1 MGFSSSASGEG
12 GPGGGLGGGGT
23 AEGVRVSPGSGRD
36 PLSRAGPLA
45 LPPPVGDGPGMPA
58 LPADSKGQGSS
69 SATLPTSGLS
79 ALRGLTLSVLQ
90 VKGRDHGQGLHRHIQ
105 GVSTLHEHHVL
116 AGCALQK
123 DVVGHFLGAGAQWF
137 VTLCVGLWEGV
148 GL

>member
-12 GPGGGLGGGGT
+12 GPGGGLRGGGT
-23 AEGVRVSPGSGRD
+23 TEGIRGSPGSGRD
-36 PLSRAGPLA
+36 PLSRAGLLA

-58 LPADSKGQGSS
+58 LSADSKGQGSA
-69 SATLPTSGLS
+69 SATLPTLGLS

-105 GVSTLHEHHVL
+105 GVSALHEHHVL
-116 AGCALQK
+116 AGRALQE
-123 DVVGHFLGAGAQWF
+123 DAVGHFLGAGAQWF
-137 VTLCVGLWEGV
+137 ETLRVGLWEGA